1 MKAALAIKVLLGLG
15 VALVLA
21 WVAFVGVMFRAMHL
35 PPDSFGQFMTHV
47 PMPAMMLLPF
57 ETMWNS
63 ARGGHLSV
71 GDAAPDFDLQGVDG
85 GGSVRLSS
93 YRGSQPVVLVFGSY
107 T

>member
-1 MKAALAIKVLLGLG
+1 MKRRWRKLLLWTALGLT
-15 VALVLA
+15 LA

-35 PPDSFGQFMTHV
+35 PPESFGRFMTHV
-47 PMPAMMLLPF
+47 PMPTMMLLPF

-63 ARGGHLSV
+63 ARGGRLAV
-71 GDAAPDFDLQGVDG
+71 GEPAPDFDLQAVDG
-85 GGSVRLSS
+85 AGSVRLSS